1 LAGEVEVKARVE
13 SREKLAK
20 KIESLGGRFTREVA
34 QEDVYFIHPC
44 RNLRERDEALRLRR
58 EGGECI
64 LTFKGKRVGKEAK
77 IREEIE
83 VRVDDFEATQ
93 NIFSQLGF
101 EKLFII
107 RKSRKDFLLDGATIS
122 LDSVEGLGEFVEI
135 EVMVPSMKKD
145 IVEDANHMQ
154 ELKRKLFAIAERLE
168 VPTERLTTESYLE
181 MLASKSSSSIDRR

>member
-13 SREKLAK
+13 SKEKLAK
-20 KIESLGGRFTREVA
+20 KIESLGGRFTREVE
-34 QEDVYFIHPC
+34 QEDIYFVHPC

-58 EGGECI
+58 EGEKCI
-64 LTFKGKRVGKEAK
+64 LTFKGRRVGKEAK
-77 IREEIE
+77 MREEVE
-83 VRVDDFEATQ
+83 VRVDDFEAMK

-101 EKLFII
+101 EKFFTI
-107 RKSRKDFLLDGATIS
+107 RKSRKDFSLDGATIS

-135 EVMVPSMKKD
+135 EIVVPSMEKD
-145 IVEDANHMQ
+145 VVEDANRML
-154 ELKRKLFAIAERLE
+154 ELKKKLLAIAERLE